1 MRIPGRGSCG
11 SCWSGGEDLLVTF
24 TSAST
29 VKGFVASVGEDFDFS
44 GVTGACIGVQ
54 TAGEAGKHGIR
65 TVVAERADMDAL
77 VEAVMGLGAPSSP
90 AGI

>member
-1 MRIPGRGSCG
+1 M
-11 SCWSGGEDLLVTF
+11 TF

-77 VEAVMGLGAPSSP
+77 VETVMGLGAPSRP